1 MTDIIASDL
10 LFDYASIPDDSRDV
24 ARTVALDIKPRLRRA
39 AEDVI
44 AVGRGLIRAKAALPH
59 GFFGKWAYDEFGLTA
74 KTTERF
80 VDVAQLAER
89 MGAESDNLSHLLP
102 SVLYE
107 LAKPSTPAKAVE
119 NVLKL
124 SATLAETGERVTV
137 KQARGEIRRLRQPT
151 QTNVGGA
158 HIPLRKA
165 GEGGAASVS
174 TGDSM
179 PATPTAICRR
189 CHRPLSD
196 PATAAAG
203 IGHICATHE
212 QRGGGGD
219 GEGETTAVAHT
230 DEMPVYESIEQIVD
244 YVSDDDVWTPA
255 QRPVLTPAQKR
266 GAANLLR
273 TIGYGVDYFQP
284 HPADRELGIEHLQE
298 AAWEAIQ
305 ALIAELEA
313 ISQ

>member
-24 ARTVALDIKPRLRRA
+24 ARTVALDIKPRLRRT
-39 AEDVI
+39 AEDI
-44 AVGRGLIRAKAALPH
+44 FAIGAGLLRAKAALPH
-59 GFFGKWAYDEFGLTA
+59 GYFGRWAYDELGLTS
-74 KTTERF
+74 KTAQRF
-80 VDVAQLAER
+80 MNVAER
-89 MGAESDNLSHLLP
+89 LDAEHDNLSLLNP
-102 SVLYE
+102 SILYL
-107 LAKPSTPAKAVE
+107 LAQDSTPPAAVGE
-119 NVLKL
+119 VIRLNTQLV
-124 SATLAETGERVTV
+124 EQGERGVTV
-137 KQARGEIRRLRQPT
+137 GQARGEIRRLRQPT
-151 QTNVGGA
+151 QTTGGN

-284 HPADRELGIEHLQE
+284 HPADRELGIEHLRE

-305 ALIAELEA
+305 ALVKELEA